1 PVGMGMKE
9 QIQADPLGFS
19 LVALKRIEGLKG
31 ELAVQVRDGFF
42 MSADGLHCLI
52 WAESKLSLT
61 DSSSAEKVDTFV
73 RAALAKG
80 LAPGIKADIIG
91 SLPHT
96 LANSRTIRHDLD
108 LLMPLAF
115 IVFFVLFIVMLKDWR
130 GVLVIAVPFLAGAPA
145 VALYSLF
152 YTKISAMA
160 LGFGIALV
168 GIADDFSI
176 HLFMALSKEQGGSK
190 AIMRRLAGPL
200 LLALVTTVVVFVVL
214 LFSQVPSHRQMAFLA
229 IAGIVMA
236 FVLSWYLVPTLVKEH
251 SLVKPAE
258 SVPELQGFRIDKFL
272 PRSRLA
278 RSIAIVAWFLLLA
291 SGCFAW
297 PRLTYN
303 GDLKSLDVPAAEVA
317 GAEKSFHKIWGRDSG
332 QAFIIAGG
340 ADLATALDQN
350 DKVYVK
356 LLAGGINDVQSL
368 APLLPGPEIQAARI
382 SEWQTFWRERLP
394 TFSGKFGE
402 AASVAGFTPE
412 AFRPFI
418 SSLAAEP
425 RIIKPNDLLN
435 GPLAPL
441 VTGLLRQSD
450 AQPQADG
457 NAGNLVVTILPDNRQ
472 TAPVLTSLAAE
483 TGTGVTVLSNSRWRS
498 QVEVLLRQ
506 DLAKLALIAGVLVLL
521 VSGSY
526 FTRPRDLLAVLAP
539 VLSSFAAMAL
549 YDYFTTRDLNIMH
562 VIMGIMIQGIAVDY
576 GIFMVSACQGKGA
589 TRTSIASIS
598 LGALSTLTGFG
609 ILAFAKHPA
618 LHGLGITVLV
628 GIGAAWP
635 TALLITPLLLRKEKN
650 VEVNCR

>member
-1 PVGMGMKE
+1 MKTVFFRWALILCLVAGSLLVASRLEIREDAIDLLPGAAVQGDFILLKRLGLVNRLFISLDATALPAGSDPFGMLTGSAEKTGAILADSELFRDVYYRMPAGYGQAMLDYVRSCLPALLTSADLAALAQRLEGKGLESALQEDFLLLNSPVGMGMKE

-278 RSIAIVAWFLLLA
+278 RSIAIVAWFLLA
-291 SGCFAW
+291 KA
-297 PRLTYN
+297 
-303 GDLKSLDVPAAEVA
+303 
-317 GAEKSFHKIWGRDSG
+317 
-332 QAFIIAGG
+332 
-340 ADLATALDQN
+340 
-350 DKVYVK
+350 
-356 LLAGGINDVQSL
+356 
-368 APLLPGPEIQAARI
+368 
-382 SEWQTFWRERLP
+382 
-394 TFSGKFGE
+394 
-402 AASVAGFTPE
+402 
-412 AFRPFI
+412 
-418 SSLAAEP
+418 
-425 RIIKPNDLLN
+425 
-435 GPLAPL
+435 
-441 VTGLLRQSD
+441 
-450 AQPQADG
+450 
-457 NAGNLVVTILPDNRQ
+457 NL
-472 TAPVLTSLAAE
+472 
-483 TGTGVTVLSNSRWRS
+483 
-498 QVEVLLRQ
+498 
-506 DLAKLALIAGVLVLL
+506 
-521 VSGSY
+521 
-526 FTRPRDLLAVLAP
+526 
-539 VLSSFAAMAL
+539 
-549 YDYFTTRDLNIMH
+549 
-562 VIMGIMIQGIAVDY
+562 
-576 GIFMVSACQGKGA
+576 
-589 TRTSIASIS
+589 
-598 LGALSTLTGFG
+598 
-609 ILAFAKHPA
+609 
-618 LHGLGITVLV
+618 
-628 GIGAAWP
+628 
-635 TALLITPLLLRKEKN
+635 
-650 VEVNCR
+650 